1 MAEDERT
8 GRLGR
13 LFAALVNVGDDRADE
28 AAPAGTGLVEPDAEK
43 DPAGGNTTVLD
54 LEGLS
59 RSLASSP
66 DPMALLAGLV
76 VDVRARVGATG
87 APEFPGEAPKL
98 PPSPLEVH
106 LATRLVEAGLL
117 EPDVE
122 LPGVRVV
129 RPRTSGLFYLRI
141 EEERVSYLAKLR
153 VLQIESA
160 LNAVLLASHALESPN
175 DAPLDAIV
183 RAEQRVTRSVAGQA
197 REVASRLEGPVR
209 GEWDVRYALA
219 YGIEAFRL
227 PHRLTARFRVNAR
240 AGLAAFELDLVPPEA
255 WPRSAFVDG
264 LGVVPATEQM
274 RRRAAGTYNARLA
287 ALVAGY
293 ALAVAPELGEVWVA
307 GVIDTARDHACL
319 YSARIAREALEAV
332 DLEGS
337 FDPVALLRSCGAAI
351 SLDETGGLAP
361 VRQGFSLDD
370 EALCPR
376 ERYDAPELS
385 EATLAGELGD
395 ALGCWRVS
403 DLGIDE
409 GARRRS
415 VADELARH
423 LTDST
428 EKNVRAI
435 LAAAREDGHPDVVEA
450 ARRCVSG
457 LIDGELEDDP
467 LAIGESFVEG
477 GDLQRGC
484 AQARDALL
492 SHDLET
498 AGKYAADALLPIDGL
513 GSFDGSDGLVWRGF
527 GSYADRALYNRL
539 VAAPGERCALVPA
552 AYLEAHTIAAASSLA
567 RGRAEEAL
575 AHARRAAEVAPLS
588 SQASLNLAQCLEASG
603 DPEAAGREL
612 CRLLSLAHD
621 PESIGLGY
629 LGMAQL
635 QWQGGHVLTAQACYQ
650 RATRHLG
657 APALV
662 ARLAMAALIG
672 QVGVSA
678 GGELSPDQA
687 DSLLEAAGIP
697 LAPTEPVSTA
707 FLEATRAATDAGIF
721 RVARDLLRKLCMISR
736 DDVYFGMLRSLEDEP
751 DR

>member
-1 MAEDERT
+1 
-8 GRLGR
+8 
-13 LFAALVNVGDDRADE
+13 
-28 AAPAGTGLVEPDAEK
+28 AGV
-43 DPAGGNTTVLD
+43 
-54 LEGLS
+54 
-59 RSLASSP
+59 
-66 DPMALLAGLV
+66 
-76 VDVRARVGATG
+76 
-87 APEFPGEAPKL
+87 
-98 PPSPLEVH
+98 
-106 LATRLVEAGLL
+106 
-117 EPDVE
+117 
-122 LPGVRVV
+122 
-129 RPRTSGLFYLRI
+129 
-141 EEERVSYLAKLR
+141 
-153 VLQIESA
+153 
-160 LNAVLLASHALESPN
+160 
-175 DAPLDAIV
+175 
-183 RAEQRVTRSVAGQA
+183 
-197 REVASRLEGPVR
+197 
-209 GEWDVRYALA
+209 
-219 YGIEAFRL
+219 
-227 PHRLTARFRVNAR
+227 
-240 AGLAAFELDLVPPEA
+240 AAFELDLVPPEA

-264 LGVVPATEQM
+264 LGLVPATEQM

-293 ALAVAPELGEVWVA
+293 ALAAAPELGEVWVA

-319 YSARIAREALEAV
+319 YSARVTREALGAF
-332 DLEGS
+332 DLGGS

-351 SLDETGGLAP
+351 SLDEAGGLVP

-370 EALCPR
+370 ETLCPR

-409 GARRRS
+409 GARRRH

-423 LTDST
+423 LTGST
-428 EKNVRAI
+428 EKNVQAI
-435 LAAAREDGHPDVVEA
+435 LAAAREDGHPDVIEA

-457 LIDGELEDDP
+457 LIDGELEDDA

-477 GDLQRGC
+477 SDLQRGC
-484 AQARDALL
+484 ARARDALL
-492 SHDLET
+492 SHDLEA
-498 AGKYAADALLPIDGL
+498 AGKYATDALLPIDGL

-539 VAAPGERCALVPA
+539 VAAPGEHCALVPA
-552 AYLEAHTIAAASSLA
+552 AYLEAHTIAAASALA

-588 SQASLNLAQCLEASG
+588 SQASLNLAQCLEATG

-697 LAPTEPVSTA
+697 LAPTETVSAA

-736 DDVYFGMLRSLEDEP
+736 DDVYFGMLRSVE
-751 DR
+751 